1 MQKLFSILLLLIQ
14 LQAYSQSKSVTR
26 FRSDFKETSNMFFY
40 SSTLKMLN
48 TENNPDLAGI
58 LDEVEEIRVL
68 NYKKG
73 DQKFQKDD
81 ITALKNSLTKETY
94 NNILMINEKGNS
106 VNVYNHEKKGK
117 TTGMVAIVENTEN
130 LVLIDLIG
138 NIDVKKFLELKNK
151 LESRS
156 GYSL

>member
-1 MQKLFSILLLLIQ
+1 
-14 LQAYSQSKSVTR
+14 
-26 FRSDFKETSNMFFY
+26 MFFY

-48 TENNPDLAGI
+48 SENNPEVAGI

-73 DQKFQKDD
+73 DQKFRKDD
-81 ITALKNSLTKETY
+81 IAELKNSLVKETY
-94 NNILMINEKGNS
+94 NNILMITEKGNS
-106 VNVYNHEKKGK
+106 VNIYNREKKGK
-117 TTGMVAIVENTEN
+117 TSGMVAIVENSEN

-138 NIDVKKFLELKNK
+138 NIDVKKFLALKNK
-151 LESRS
+151 IESRS